1 MLLVATED
9 FANGRQNLAIV
20 KFIEQLGSSR
30 CWALVAWWS
39 MRGCYM
45 HSSCSS
51 SHLQCGRWSC
61 EVLRCSLFIVHC
73 SFCAVR
79 WSCSLCDIHCSLFV
93 EVVFCALC
101 DEVVLCA
108 MKLCVVCYSLFV
120 EVVRCALIVSSQRHF
135 PLSFLRRQWEGCRYL
150 VTEPEIS
157 NLLGGS
163 PKPSTHT
170 HHRKFFCK
178 HFIDCK
184 PPQAPHPHEAGQNF
198 SLRTFYQ
205 WQATP
210 QLVGHKPSTQT
221 PIHKSS
227 PPCKTTSLQ
236 TLYCG

>member
-9 FANGRQNLAIV
+9 FANGHQNLVIV

-30 CWALVAWWS
+30 CWVLVAWWS

-79 WSCSLCDIHCSLFV
+79 WSCPLCDIHCSLKLCFV
-93 EVVFCALC
+93 RCSLKLCFLRCSLKLCVIRWSCALC
-101 DEVVLCA
+101 
-108 MKLCVVCYSLFV
+108 Y
-120 EVVRCALIVSSQRHF
+120 EVVRCVLFIVRWSCALCSQRHF

-157 NLLGGS
+157 NLLGRIPKHTVGKRQTHS
-163 PKPSTHT
+163 EEKANTQWGKDKPSEISNTQWEKSQTHSG
-170 HHRKFFCK
+170 KNPK
-178 HFIDCK
+178 HTVEKRQTQWGKGKHTMGKGK
-184 PPQAPHPHEAGQNF
+184 P
-198 SLRTFYQ
+198 
-205 WQATP
+205 
-210 QLVGHKPSTQT
+210 
-221 PIHKSS
+221 
-227 PPCKTTSLQ
+227 
-236 TLYCG
+236 